1 MATPSGHHGFVDIGA
16 LIRSAREHNGLSQ
29 DELAHRL
36 MVASGSPTL
45 SRNYISRWENGKR
58 GVSLYW
64 LPYVAEV
71 LNLSMEQ
78 LQEAG
83 VRRRAFLATSSLV
96 VVGAEA
102 KELLASVASGD
113 DSALCRNI
121 APYDFAM
128 SLASVATR
136 DSGVRRRLV
145 RWMNDGHTS
154 LLRGNAQGTLFKTGR
169 QELIEIAELSMARDE
184 ETRRR
189 CMRCFA
195 RRTFGLSWPD
205 ARVYAAHNAPRHQ
218 IDELSALLTD
228 PADASNR
235 WCAAVFLGQA
245 VKGGSV
251 PARHSLVNALR
262 TETAREN
269 LRAIGLAL
277 SGD

>member
-1 MATPSGHHGFVDIGA
+1 
-16 LIRSAREHNGLSQ
+16 
-29 DELAHRL
+29 

-113 DSALCRNI
+113 DSALRRNI

-184 ETRRR
+184 ETAGAACAASPGAPSAFLGLMLVCMPPTTRRVTRSMNSRPCSQIPPMPLTGGVPLSSLARPSRAGQCPQGTLSLTR
-189 CMRCFA
+189 C
-195 RRTFGLSWPD
+195 
-205 ARVYAAHNAPRHQ
+205 APRPH
-218 IDELSALLTD
+218 
-228 PADASNR
+228 
-235 WCAAVFLGQA
+235 
-245 VKGGSV
+245 VKTYARSV
-251 PARHSLVNALR
+251 SR
-262 TETAREN
+262 
-269 LRAIGLAL
+269 
-277 SGD
+277 